1 MSHIENMAR
10 RCDND
15 IMAKPATKINPTII
29 TKIGPGGR
37 IVIPADVRKQLGMD
51 VGDEVCLGIAE
62 DVLTVQTR
70 RAALRRLQDKLRKKL
85 PKGVSLVDELI
96 AERRKEAENE

>member
-1 MSHIENMAR
+1 MSHIDNMAR
-10 RCDND
+10 KCDND
-15 IMAKPATKINPTII
+15 IMVKSVTTINPTII

-51 VGDEVCLGIAE
+51 IGDEVCLDIGE
-62 DVLTVQTR
+62 DNVTIQTR
-70 RAALRRLQDKLRKKL
+70 RAALRRLQEKLRKKL